1 MKMLKNLL
9 FPIDFS
15 ECSQRAFPY
24 ALDMA
29 RKFDAW
35 LHLLFVAQDLS
46 YLSMDDTLSQQWLDM
61 TNQIA
66 LSGETQMED
75 FCAKNLGGF
84 VQYKTKVV
92 IGDPKEK
99 ILRYTKDASIDMI
112 IMATHGRTGTD
123 RILMGSVTDWVVKHA
138 SVPVLT
144 LNPLKSKVKYV
155 HV

>member
-1 MKMLKNLL
+1 MKTLKNIL

-15 ECSQRAFPY
+15 DCSQKAFPY

-29 RKFDAW
+29 RKFDAS

-46 YLSMDDTLSQQWLDM
+46 YLSMEDTTSQQWLDM

-66 LSGETQMED
+66 LSGEAKMEE

-92 IGDPKEK
+92 VGDPKEK
-99 ILRYTKDASIDMI
+99 ILRYAGDASIDMI
-112 IMATHGRTGTD
+112 VMATHGRTGTD

-138 SVPVLT
+138 STPVLT
-144 LNPLKSKVKYV
+144 FNPFKSKVKYV